1 MIKRVLLTPP
11 LPLLI
16 TGISGV
22 PGYNA
27 LPYFRRRFPGQV
39 IGVRQRDN
47 WRLTGP
53 DIVACDAEDRDELIR
68 LFDKYQF
75 RAVLNC
81 AGNCALK
88 ACELDPELAYRINVG
103 GVNNLLDA
111 IGKRPVRLVHLSVDM
126 VYSGIGPGGYLEEH
140 TVDPVNMYGKTMVA
154 AESLIA
160 ARPELDAAVLRI
172 SLPMGVSFN
181 GHAGAIDWIQSRF
194 RKSRPAT
201 LYYDEIRT
209 PIYTDCLN
217 RVSRDVLARPELQG
231 LFHCGAPRAL
241 SVYQVGQ
248 VISRVGGYDPDLLL
262 GCPRVDAG
270 PIPPRAGNIALDSS
284 KLTEALGYAP
294 IDPWPYDERFVPTH
308 DRWHYERD
316 LDDEPGSFEKLSRI
330 LYRNP
335 RRRKAEDDQSPLG
348 IPAAI

>member
-1 MIKRVLLTPP
+1 MKRPRLTPP

-16 TGISGV
+16 TGVSGV

-39 IGVRQRDN
+39 VGVRQRDN
-47 WRLTGP
+47 WKLRGP
-53 DIVACDAEDRDELIR
+53 DIVACDAEDRDGLLR
-68 LFDKYQF
+68 LFDQYEF

-88 ACELDPELAYRINVG
+88 ACELDPELACRINVG
-103 GVNNLLDA
+103 GVINLLDA
-111 IGKRPVRLVHLSVDM
+111 IADRPVRLVHLSVDM
-126 VYSGIGPGGYLEEH
+126 VYSGVGPGGYIESAP
-140 TVDPVNMYGKTMVA
+140 VDPVNMYGKTMVM
-154 AESLIA
+154 AEQVIA
-160 ARPELDAAVLRI
+160 ERKLDAAVLRI

-217 RVSRDVLARPELQG
+217 RLCRAVLARPDLQG
-231 LFHCGAPRAL
+231 LFHAAAPRAM

-248 VISRVGGYDPDLLL
+248 VINRVGGYDPELLM
-262 GCPRVDAG
+262 GCPRVEAG

-284 KLTEALGYAP
+284 KLAAALGYP
-294 IDPWPYDERFVPTH
+294 PLDPWPFDERFVPTH
-308 DRWHYERD
+308 DQWHFEREV
-316 LDDEPGSFEKLSRI
+316 DEPGSFELLSRI

-335 RRRKAEDDQSPLG
+335 RRRKAEDDVSLLG
-348 IPAAI
+348 PAT